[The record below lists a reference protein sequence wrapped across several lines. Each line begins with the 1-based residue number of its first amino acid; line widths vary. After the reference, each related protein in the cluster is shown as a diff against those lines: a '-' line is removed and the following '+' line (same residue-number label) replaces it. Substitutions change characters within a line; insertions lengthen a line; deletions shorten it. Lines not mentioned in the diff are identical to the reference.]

1 MSSLEV
7 ESLRVQIDRNLLELR
22 DNNMAEK
29 STGESF
35 GEKISRRAALRNISL
50 FGVGLPLV
58 QIGGEAELHPQTSE
72 SKSGGVM
79 VAKPAFSVGERNRRW
94 EAVRRIMTKPQW
106 NLDALLAPSNGDT
119 AYPRYL
125 TQIGGRGGSADVILS
140 REPAKPVYA
149 FTGSGRNKS
158 FWSKR
163 LTSWTSD
170 GKLVINDGEGSKPVV
185 EQLKNLG
192 LNKPGTRIGVAKLTG
207 SRFDP
212 EGMVSA
218 TYLDNLRSALPGV
231 VFLPVEKWGSDS
243 GPIDEPAMV
252 KSVEEHDAIRR
263 CVAAGEKAIETIARV
278 ARSSAKQLADIWFP
292 TFTAMFLETGE
303 DPTRLSI
310 SLDEA
315 SNSTL
320 GAPVDDPVK
329 AGQII
334 SQEID
339 ATVQGYRA
347 QVNHSIFVGGA
358 NTPGFNYY
366 KSAIEVAIKALL
378 DSIAFVVPG
387 KTTCGQLVDHY
398 AATVGKLNADDQSGV
413 VLHSSGIANLSR
425 PRLGPANSRGDSD
438 IVLLPGMTFDFKPAI
453 RLKRNVVEDVRR
465 ENRIVQIGEHYL
477 ITDKG
482 AVRLGKRELKPI
494 TTEAV

>member
-1 MSSLEV
+1 
-7 ESLRVQIDRNLLELR
+7 
-22 DNNMAEK
+22 MAGK
-29 STGESF
+29 TFFDAFSA
-35 GEKISRRAALRNISL
+35 KISRRAVLRNISL
-50 FGVGLPLV
+50 FGFSLPMAQMVGDSEIHAQSL
-58 QIGGEAELHPQTSE
+58 E
-72 SKSGGVM
+72 SKPMSTAVS
-79 VAKPAFSVGERNRRW
+79 KPIFSVAERNRRW
-94 EAVRRIMTKPQW
+94 EAVRRVMAKPQW
-106 NLDALLAPSNGDT
+106 NLDALLAPSNGDS

-125 TQIGGRGGSADVILS
+125 TQIGGRGGSADVIFP
-140 REPAKPVYA
+140 RDAAKPVYA

-170 GKLVINDGEGSKPVV
+170 GKLVINDDEGSKPVV
-185 EQLKNLG
+185 AQLKSLG
-192 LNKPGTRIGVAKLTG
+192 LNKAGTRIGVAKLTG

-218 TYLDNLRSALPGV
+218 TYLDNLKSALPGV

-278 ARSSAKQLADIWFP
+278 ARSSAKQQADLWFP
-292 TFTAMFLETGE
+292 TFTTMFLETGE

-310 SLDEA
+310 SLDEP

-320 GAPVDDPVK
+320 GASVDDPFK
-329 AGQII
+329 QGQII

-347 QVNHSIFVGGA
+347 QVNHSIFVGGP

-366 KSAIEVAIKALL
+366 KAAMEAAVKALL
-378 DSIAFVVPG
+378 DSIAFITPG

-398 AATVGKLNADDQSGV
+398 AATVEKLNAEDRSGV
-413 VLHSSGIANLSR
+413 VLHSSGIGNLSR
-425 PRLGPANSRGDSD
+425 PRLGPTNSRGDSD
-438 IVLLPGMTFDFKPAI
+438 IVLVPGMTFDFKPAI
-453 RLKRNVVEDVRR
+453 RMKRNVIEDVRS
-465 ENRIVQIGEHYL
+465 ENRIVQIGEHY
-477 ITDKG
+477 
-482 AVRLGKRELKPI
+482 
-494 TTEAV
+494 